1 MTLEERN
8 LSALRAAMS
17 NITDTEASKAVKVV
31 EGIYIESGIEVPA
44 RKKRLSG
51 MAAVAAK
58 MKVGDSV
65 RLAVPKGSN
74 AANTA
79 SPLIYQ
85 LRRLKRKA
93 CQRSIEDGRYVRVW
107 RV

>member
-8 LSALRAAMS
+8 YAALQAAMS
-17 NITDTEASKAVKVV
+17 NVTDTEAAKAVKVV
-31 EGIYIESGIEVPA
+31 DGILIESGIEVPT
-44 RKKRLSG
+44 RKKMLHG

-65 RLAVPKGSN
+65 KLLIPSGSS

-85 LRRLKRKA
+85 LRKLKRKS
-93 CQRSIEDGRYVRVW
+93 CHRSIEDGCYVRIW

>member
-1 MTLEERN
+1 MTLQEQN

-17 NITDTEASKAVKVV
+17 NITDTVRDVKVV
-31 EGIYIESGIEVPA
+31 EGIYIESGIEVPTRA
-44 RKKRLSG
+44 KKLRG

-65 RLAVPKGSN
+65 KLIIPEGSIAGN
-74 AANTA
+74 VAA
-79 SPLIYQ
+79 PLEYQ
-85 LRRLKRKA
+85 LRKLKRKHTH
-93 CQRSIEDGRYVRVW
+93 RVIDGGKAVRIW